1 MPPSHSSLR
10 ASRQTAA
17 ALVLL
22 AIGLGCAASTPA
34 HPGGSAGGAQPA
46 AAARGAPARAP
57 RAAARAGATG
67 TAGSETAGSGS
78 AGATT
83 GAAGAGPDGGIDAPT
98 DVSLAPFTGFGPNVM
113 VFDPTMAMADI
124 QAKIDGVYAT
134 QGVLAGQ
141 FATTRA
147 AFLFKPGAYTLNVKV
162 GYYTQVIG
170 LGASP
175 DDVTITG
182 GVTSTGLAIGGSSG
196 NATLSFWRAAE
207 NAAVAP
213 TNNVDMWA
221 VSQGA
226 SFRRMHIKGA
236 LQLADSGT
244 SSGGYIADSKIDTT
258 VTSGSQQQYFIRN
271 TEWKTWQGGVWNMV
285 FVGVPNAPTGAWPAQ
300 PYTVVAQA
308 PVVQEKPY
316 LTVDAAGT
324 TYSVLVPTARANAAG
339 ASWTTSATP
348 ATTVALDAFYVAS
361 ADRDSAASMNLALAQ
376 GKHLLLEP
384 GIYHLADALHVTRA
398 GTIVMG
404 LGLATL
410 VADTAAPT
418 ITVAEVDGVKIAG
431 LIVDAGAMNAPTLIQ
446 VGAPGAGQAHTTAP
460 TWLYDLSCRVGGG
473 QAGAAGSCLTIDS
486 GDVVGDNLWLW
497 RADHGAGV
505 GWTTNAA
512 KNGLVVNG
520 ANVTMYGLFVEHFQE
535 FQTSWNGNGG
545 RVYFYQSE
553 LPYDPPSQD
562 MWTHDGVNGYASY
575 KVADAVTSHEA
586 WGVGI
591 YSAFRQA
598 VVADDAVETPTALV
612 ASMHH
617 LVTVWLNGMAT
628 TAINHIIDGTG
639 AAATMASRTSKSAN

>member
-1 MPPSHSSLR
+1 MPHSHPSPR
-10 ASRQTAA
+10 ASRHAA
-17 ALVLL
+17 ATLSLL
-22 AIGLGCAASTPA
+22 ALGLGCASSTPA
-34 HPGGSAGGAQPA
+34 HPGGSAGGGSS
-46 AAARGAPARAP
+46 GAGG
-57 RAAARAGATG
+57 AGAG
-67 TAGSETAGSGS
+67 GAGAVAGGAAGGGS

-83 GAAGAGPDGGIDAPT
+83 GAAGAAGADGGVDAPS

-124 QAKIDGVYAT
+124 QAKIDAVYAT
-134 QGVLAGQ
+134 QGPLAGQ
-141 FATTRA
+141 FATTRY
-147 AFLFKPGAYTLNVKV
+147 AFLFKPGAYTVSVKV

-196 NATLSFWRAAE
+196 NATLSFWRATE

-226 SFRRMHIKGA
+226 SFRRMHVKGA

-244 SSGGYIADSKIDTT
+244 SSGGYVADSKIDTA

-308 PVVQEKPY
+308 PVVEEKPY
-316 LTVDAAGT
+316 LTVDATGT
-324 TYSVLVPTARANAAG
+324 TYSVVVPTARTNAAG
-339 ASWTTSATP
+339 ASWTTGATP
-348 ATTVALDAFYVAS
+348 AATVPLDAFYVAS
-361 ADRDSAASMNLALAQ
+361 ADRDSAATMNAALAQ

-384 GIYHLADALHVTRA
+384 GLYHLADTLHVTRA

-410 VADTAAPT
+410 VADTAAPAL
-418 ITVAEVDGVKIAG
+418 TVAEVDGVKIAG
-431 LIVDAGAMNAPTLIQ
+431 LIVDAGPMNAPTLIQ
-446 VGAPGAGQAHTTAP
+446 VGAPGAGQAHPTAP

-473 QAGAAGSCLTIDS
+473 QAGTAGSCLTIDS
-486 GDVVGDNLWLW
+486 DDVVGDNMWLW
-497 RADHGAGV
+497 RADHGTGT
-505 GWTTNAA
+505 GWTSNTA

-535 FQTSWNGNGG
+535 FQTLWNGDGG

-553 LPYDPPSQD
+553 MPYDPPSQD
-562 MWTHDGVNGYASY
+562 MWMHAGVNGYASY

-591 YSAFRQA
+591 YSAFREN
-598 VVADDAVETPTALV
+598 VVSDNAIETPAALV
-612 ASMHH
+612 GSMHH
-617 LVTVWLNGMAT
+617 LVTVWLNGVAT
-628 TAINHIIDGTG
+628 TAISHIIDGTG
-639 AAATMASRTSKSAN
+639 ASATMANRTSKSAD